1 MLSDKRLII
10 IVCVRLE
17 YILLADM
24 SGSEFINKWNE
35 RYKVTRMK
43 KLNQLYEGKAKKVFE
58 TEDPDVLIV
67 DYKDDAT
74 AFNGEKKGTIV
85 GKGVINNRMT
95 NKVFQLLEK
104 EGVPTHYVEELS
116 DRETA
121 VKRVEIVPLEV
132 IIRNVAAGSFS
143 KRLGVKEGTPFKEP
157 TIEFS
162 YKNDDLGDPLINSY
176 FAVAMELATWDEI
189 ETIKKYAFKV
199 NEVLKAYFLQADSKL
214 IDFKIE
220 FGRYH
225 GQIILADETSP
236 DTCRLWDVN
245 TNEKLDK
252 DRFRRDLGNVEEAY
266 NEVFKRLG
274 L

>member
-1 MLSDKRLII
+1 MQK
-10 IVCVRLE
+10 LE
-17 YILLADM
+17 
-24 SGSEFINKWNE
+24 
-35 RYKVTRMK
+35 
-43 KLNQLYEGKAKKVFE
+43 QLYEGKAKKVYK

-74 AFNGEKKGTIV
+74 AFNGIKKGTIM
-85 GKGVINNRMT
+85 GKGVVNNRMT
-95 NKVFQLLEK
+95 NHVFKILEEK
-104 EGVPTHYVEELS
+104 GVPTHYIEELS

-121 VKRVEIVPLEV
+121 VKKVQIVPLEV

-143 KRLGVKEGTPFKEP
+143 KRLGVEEGTPFKEP

-176 FAVAMELATWDEI
+176 FAVALGLATWEEI
-189 ETIKKYAFKV
+189 DTIKKYAFKV
-199 NEVLKAYFLQADSKL
+199 NEVLKEYFLQADIKL

-225 GQIILADETSP
+225 DQIILSDEISP
-236 DTCRLWDVN
+236 DTCRLWDVH

-274 L
+274 LA